1 MGGAAESLAAA
12 AQEEEESETQ
22 KPAASRWSGSSNC
35 QKDKKLAED
44 FARFLT
50 EDGSSCFGGGGG
62 LGRDFAASHCCGGL
76 SRVPHLPAGEE
87 VRARLPRHV
96 PVSEHKKKQRPLA
109 LNVVKK
115 LRASKF
121 ILVSLFFCARSIL
134 HSLLFCCERNRG
146 GRTSSNETNIS

>member
-22 KPAASRWSGSSNC
+22 KPAAPRPKKKREEKSLVRPTA
-35 QKDKKLAED
+35 KRTKKLAENL
-44 FARFLT
+44 ALFLT
-50 EDGSSCFGGGGG
+50 ENGSSCFGGGGG

-96 PVSEHKKKQRPLA
+96 PVSEHRKEPEEKQRPLA

-121 ILVSLFFCARSIL
+121 SLVSLFFRTFNTPFLVIL
-134 HSLLFCCERNRG
+134 L
-146 GRTSSNETNIS
+146 